1 MEYEVHMT
9 VSIGVIVNTSDEE
22 TAIEKSTKRVERR
35 IDGANNMYMAM
46 CTVDTV
52 EPADITLEEKR
63 RKAEDALVRLTQ
75 GKMVLGE

>member
-35 IDGANNMYMAM
+35 IDGTNNMYMAM
-46 CTVDTV
+46 CTVDSV
-52 EPADITLEEKR
+52 EPADITLEDKL
-63 RKAEDALVRLTQ
+63 RKAEESLKRLTRSESR
-75 GKMVLGE
+75 VGE